1 MAKGRDTGIMVTISA
16 AFYIRISAS
25 TNINH
30 HSLRDSSAFSG
41 IRNSII
47 HANRKV
53 IASYFVDDMIVYLG
67 KSRDFSKK
75 LPQLVMT
82 FDNMA
87 GLKMNGEKPIVFF
100 IVIHTINVY
109 WTLNE

>member
-1 MAKGRDTGIMVTISA
+1 
-16 AFYIRISAS
+16 
-25 TNINH
+25 
-30 HSLRDSSAFSG
+30 
-41 IRNSII
+41 
-47 HANRKV
+47 
-53 IASYFVDDMIVYLG
+53 MIVYLE